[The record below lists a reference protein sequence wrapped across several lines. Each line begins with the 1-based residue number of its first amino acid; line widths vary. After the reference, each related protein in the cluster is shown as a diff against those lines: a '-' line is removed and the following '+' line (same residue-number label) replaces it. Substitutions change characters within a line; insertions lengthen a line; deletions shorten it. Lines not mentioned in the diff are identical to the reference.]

1 MPALERREQAQEL
14 RTRAA
19 APARAETFV
28 IKPSSRW
35 VDLGLR
41 ELWRARELLYFL
53 TVRDLKV
60 RYKQTFLGIVWAVLQ
75 PVLYMVVFTLFFGRL
90 VGLYTSGQSYAL
102 LTLTGSV
109 LWLFFANSVTM
120 SSTSLVGSSNLITK
134 VYFPRLLSAAS
145 PVIAGLVDLALS
157 SVVMLLIMAGYG
169 TFPTWRVVVIPPFL
183 VLAIGTAIG
192 VGGWL
197 AALNVKYR
205 DVRFAVPFLL
215 QLWMFASAVFYV
227 FQALHLRE
235 PWNTLFWI
243 NPLAVAISGWR
254 WALLGG
260 PHPSYGQVALGAVGG
275 AVVLVLMGLILTRAE
290 RRPLDV

>member
-1 MPALERREQAQEL
+1 V
-14 RTRAA
+14 AA
-19 APARAETFV
+19 APSTPELQV
-28 IKPSSRW
+28 IRPSTRW
-35 VDLGLR
+35 VDLGTR

-53 TVRDLKV
+53 TIRDLKV

-75 PVLYMVVFTLFFGRL
+75 PVMYMIVFTLFFGRL
-90 VGLYTSGQSYAL
+90 VGLYNNGQVYAL

-120 SSTSLVGSSNLITK
+120 ASTSLVGSSNLITK

-145 PVIAGLVDLALS
+145 PVVAGLVDLALS
-157 SVVMLLIMAGYG
+157 SLVMLAIMFAYG
-169 TFPTWRVVVIPPFL
+169 AYPTWRVVVIPPFVL
-183 VLAIGTAIG
+183 LAIGTAIG
-192 VGGWL
+192 VGAWL
-197 AALNVKYR
+197 SALNVKYR

-227 FQALHLRE
+227 FQALHLKQ
-235 PWNTLFWI
+235 PWDTIFWL

-260 PHPSYGQVALGAVGG
+260 PHPTYGQVALGTLGG
-275 AVVLVLMGLILTRAE
+275 LVIFAAGVVYFRRKE
-290 RRPLDV
+290 REFADIV

>member
-1 MPALERREQAQEL
+1 VTSASGTPDLH
-14 RTRAA
+14 
-19 APARAETFV
+19 V
-28 IKPSSRW
+28 IRPSSHW

-60 RYKQTFLGIVWAVLQ
+60 RYKQTFLGVLWAVLQ
-75 PVLYMVVFTLFFGRL
+75 PVMYMIVFTLFFGRL
-90 VGLYTSGQSYAL
+90 AGLQTQGQAYAP

-145 PVIAGLVDLALS
+145 PVVAGLVDLALS
-157 SVVMLLIMAGYG
+157 SVVMFGIMAAYGYY
-169 TFPTWRVVVIPPFL
+169 PTWRVVVIPPFL
-183 VLAIGTAIG
+183 LLVIGSAIG
-192 VGGWL
+192 VGAWL

-227 FQALHLRE
+227 FPALHLKE
-235 PWNTLFWI
+235 PWHTIFWV
-243 NPLAVAISGWR
+243 NPLAVAVSGWR

-260 PHPSYGQVALGAVGG
+260 PHPSYGQVALGTLGG
-275 AVVLVLMGLILTRAE
+275 LLVLAAGIVYFRRKE
-290 RRPLDV
+290 REFADIV